1 MGRNNQS
8 QSRLLLR
15 NLWTMPD
22 GQVINRNFLNS
33 LNHVKTLTIQTTN
46 IFESLKITFCLSSSS
61 FNANSCFFL
70 QTRCFAHS
78 SFSSRHSLSFFRF
91 FFTIFHLTLHNS
103 SLVRST
109 CAPKSVRLDCS
120 LRGTYVRIHI
130 LQNNVDSLSQQQRP
144 AAPLS
149 HSSIIH
155 FNEF

>member
-61 FNANSCFFL
+61 FNANSCFFQ

-78 SFSSRHSLSFFRF
+78 SFFPRHSLSFFRF
-91 FFTIFHLTLHNS
+91 FLRYFTSHYIIHPSCHLRVRP
-103 SLVRST
+103 SLYGWTV
-109 CAPKSVRLDCS
+109 PYV
-120 LRGTYVRIHI
+120 GTYVRIHI
-130 LQNNVDSLSQQQRP
+130 LQNNVDSSSQQQRP

-149 HSSIIH
+149 HPSIIH